1 MRVLLDANLPIGLA
15 ALLTPHEVQSVH
27 HRGWSDLDNGELLE
41 AAAREYN
48 ALLTLDQ
55 SIRYQQNLRDRPI
68 AILVLRARSNRI
80 RDLEPLLPAL
90 LRALP
95 AARPGEV
102 TIVSA

>member
-15 ALLTPHEVQSVH
+15 ALLTPHEAESVH

-48 ALLTLDQ
+48 AFLTLDQ
-55 SIRYQQNLRDRPI
+55 SIGYQQNLRGRPI
-68 AILVLRARSNRI
+68 AIVVLRARSNRI

-90 LRALP
+90 LRTLP

>member
-1 MRVLLDANLPIGLA
+1 LRVLLDANLPVGLA
-15 ALLTPHEVQSVH
+15 AQLAPHEVQSVH
-27 HRGWSDLDNGELLE
+27 HRGWSDLDNGGLLE
-41 AAAREYN
+41 AAAREYD
-48 ALLTLDQ
+48 AFLTLDQ

-68 AILVLRARSNRI
+68 AVVVLRARSSRI

-90 LRALP
+90 LQMLP